1 MLDILNSCRALIK
14 GIDENIKKINGVI
27 LVDENGLKYIN
38 EMHIKIDGIV
48 INIDVVGVERSAIM
62 GLIFSRTLS
71 SKIKNV
77 IIGIDYGEKIGL
89 AVLVNSDI
97 VFINSYRDRTIVLK
111 IIKMF
116 IDSIDSARKIV
127 RIGLPTKSHK
137 GYNDFVNRLTN
148 SIGDDV
154 VIEFISENGSS
165 RRKIGI
171 NDRKIDEDSLAAINI
186 ALQRVYN
193 DEI

>member
-1 MLDILNSCRALIK
+1 MDILNSYRALIK
-14 GIDENIKKINGVI
+14 GIDENIKKINGIV

-38 EMHIKIDGIV
+38 EMHIEIDGMIL
-48 INIDVVGVERSAIM
+48 NIDVVGVEKSAIM
-62 GLIFSRTLS
+62 SLIFSRTLS
-71 SKIKNV
+71 SEIKNI

-97 VFINSYRDRTIVLK
+97 VFINSYRDRAIVLK

-116 IDSIDSARKIV
+116 INSIDSARKIV

-137 GYNDFVNRLTN
+137 GYNDFVNKLTN
-148 SIGDDV
+148 LLGDNV

-171 NDRKIDEDSLAAINI
+171 NGKKIDEDSLAAINI

>member
-1 MLDILNSCRALIK
+1 LCFRALIK

>member
-1 MLDILNSCRALIK
+1 VLDILNSCRALIK

-71 SKIKNV
+71 NKIKNV

>member
-14 GIDENIKKINGVI
+14 GIDENIKKIDGVV

-38 EMHIKIDGIV
+38 EMHIEIDGMIL
-48 INIDVVGVERSAIM
+48 NIDVVGVEKSAIM
-62 GLIFSRTLS
+62 SLIFSRTLNNE
-71 SKIKNV
+71 IKNV
-77 IIGIDYGEKIGL
+77 VIGIDYGEKIGL

-97 VFINSYRDRTIVLK
+97 VFINSYRDRAIVLK

-127 RIGLPTKSHK
+127 RIGLPTRPHK
-137 GYNDFVNRLTN
+137 GYNDFVSKLTN
-148 SIGDDV
+148 SIGDNV

-171 NDRKIDEDSLAAINI
+171 NDKKIDEDSLAAINI

>member
-1 MLDILNSCRALIK
+1 VLDILNSCRALIK

>member
-71 SKIKNV
+71 NKIKNV

>member
-1 MLDILNSCRALIK
+1 MLDILNSYRALIK
-14 GIDENIKKINGVI
+14 GIDENIKKINGIV

-38 EMHIKIDGIV
+38 EMHIEIDGMIL
-48 INIDVVGVERSAIM
+48 NIDVVGVEKSAIM
-62 GLIFSRTLS
+62 SLIFSRTLS
-71 SKIKNV
+71 SEIKNI

-97 VFINSYRDRTIVLK
+97 VFINSYRDRAIVLK

-116 IDSIDSARKIV
+116 INSIDSARKIV

-137 GYNDFVNRLTN
+137 GYNDFVNKLTN
-148 SIGDDV
+148 LLGDNV

-171 NDRKIDEDSLAAINI
+171 NGKKIDEDSLAAINI

>member
-1 MLDILNSCRALIK
+1 VLDILNSYRALIK
-14 GIDENIKKINGVI
+14 GIDENIKKINGIV

-38 EMHIKIDGIV
+38 EMHIEIDGMIL
-48 INIDVVGVERSAIM
+48 NIDVVGVEKSAIM
-62 GLIFSRTLS
+62 SLIFSRTLS
-71 SKIKNV
+71 SEIKNI

-97 VFINSYRDRTIVLK
+97 VFINSYRDRAIVLK

-116 IDSIDSARKIV
+116 INSIDSARKIV

-137 GYNDFVNRLTN
+137 GYNDFVNKLTN
-148 SIGDDV
+148 LLGDNV

-171 NDRKIDEDSLAAINI
+171 NGKKIDEDSLAAINI